1 MTQPPPGEIT
11 RVLTQLKLGDKS
23 AANELVPL
31 VYPHLRSLAS
41 YYMRRERPDHTL
53 QATGLV
59 HEAFIRL
66 LKQEKSSSWEDRNH
80 FFGVAAGL
88 MRRILVDYA
97 RAHRAGKRGGAERD
111 SPSRRGF
118 GFCCPASLVN
128 SSPSMTR
135 SSNLCGV
142 GPPAK
147 PELVELLLFAGLTE
161 EEIAEVLGVSVRTVK
176 RDWAAARAWL
186 HGELAGQSSSLPDL

>member
-1 MTQPPPGEIT
+1 MNQPPPGEIT
-11 RVLTQLKLGDKS
+11 RVLAQLKKGNK
-23 AANELVPL
+23 AAADDLVPL

-53 QATGLV
+53 QATALV

-66 LKQEKSSSWEDRNH
+66 LKQENLAWEDRNH

-111 SPSRRGF
+111 LPLDE
-118 GFCCPASLVN
+118 ALVFAVE
-128 SSPSMTR
+128 R
-135 SSNLCGV
+135 SS
-142 GPPAK
+142 
-147 PELVELLLFAGLTE
+147 ELIALDDALKQLAEWDPRQSRIVELRFFAGLTE
-161 EEIAEVLGVSVRTVK
+161 EEAAEVLGISVRTVK

-186 HGELAGQSSSLPDL
+186 HGELGAGQSSLDAL

>member
-1 MTQPPPGEIT
+1 MSQPPPGEIT
-11 RVLTQLKLGDKS
+11 RVLAQLKQGDKS

-41 YYMRRERPDHTL
+41 YYMRGERRDHTL

-66 LKQEKSSSWEDRNH
+66 LKQENLAWEDRNH

-97 RAHRAGKRGGAERD
+97 RAHRAGKRGGAEPD
-111 SPSRRGF
+111 LPLDE
-118 GFCCPASLVN
+118 ALVFAVE
-128 SSPSMTR
+128 R
-135 SSNLCGV
+135 SS
-142 GPPAK
+142 
-147 PELVELLLFAGLTE
+147 ELIALDDSLKLLSEWDPRQSQIVELRFFAGLTE
-161 EEIAEVLGVSVRTVK
+161 DEIAEVLGISVRTVK

-186 HGELAGQSSSLPDL
+186 HTELGGQSALQSL

>member
-1 MTQPPPGEIT
+1 MNQPPPGEIT
-11 RVLTQLKLGDKS
+11 RVLAQLKNGDRQ
-23 AANELVPL
+23 AADELVPL
-31 VYPHLRSLAS
+31 VYPHLRNLAS

-66 LKQEKSSSWEDRNH
+66 LKQENLAWEDRNH

-111 SPSRRGF
+111 LPLDE
-118 GFCCPASLVN
+118 ALVFAVE
-128 SSPSMTR
+128 R
-135 SSNLCGV
+135 SS
-142 GPPAK
+142 
-147 PELVELLLFAGLTE
+147 ELIALDDALKLLAEWDPRQSRIVELRFFAGLTE
-161 EEIAEVLGVSVRTVK
+161 SEIAEVLGISVRTVK

-186 HGELAGQSSSLPDL
+186 HGELGGQSSLAAI

>member
-1 MTQPPPGEIT
+1 MNQPPPGEIT
-11 RVLTQLKLGDKS
+11 RVLAQLKQGDKA

-41 YYMRRERPDHTL
+41 YYMRGERKDHTL

-66 LKQEKSSSWEDRNH
+66 LKQENLAWEDRNH

-97 RAHRAGKRGGAERD
+97 RAHRAGKRGGAEPD
-111 SPSRRGF
+111 LPLDE
-118 GFCCPASLVN
+118 ALVFAVE
-128 SSPSMTR
+128 R
-135 SSNLCGV
+135 SS
-142 GPPAK
+142 
-147 PELVELLLFAGLTE
+147 ELIALDDSLKLLSEWDPRQSQIVELRFFAGLTE
-161 EEIAEVLGVSVRTVK
+161 EEIADVLGISVRTVK

-186 HGELAGQSSSLPDL
+186 HTELGGQSALHAL

>member
-1 MTQPPPGEIT
+1 MNQPPPGEIT
-11 RVLTQLKLGDKS
+11 RVLTQLKQGDKS

-66 LKQEKSSSWEDRNH
+66 LKQENLAWEDRNH

-97 RAHRAGKRGGAERD
+97 RSHRAGKRGGAERD
-111 SPSRRGF
+111 LPLDE
-118 GFCCPASLVN
+118 ALVFAVQ
-128 SSPSMTR
+128 R
-135 SSNLCGV
+135 SG
-142 GPPAK
+142 
-147 PELVELLLFAGLTE
+147 ELIALDDALKQLHEWEPRQSQIVELRFFAGLTE
-161 EEIAEVLGVSVRTVK
+161 DEIADVLGISVRTVK

-186 HGELAGQSSSLPDL
+186 HGELGGQSALHEI

>member
-11 RVLTQLKLGDKS
+11 RVLTQLKKGDK
-23 AANELVPL
+23 AAADELVPL

-66 LKQEKSSSWEDRNH
+66 LKQENLAWEDRNH

-111 SPSRRGF
+111 LPLDE
-118 GFCCPASLVN
+118 ALVFAVQ
-128 SSPSMTR
+128 R
-135 SSNLCGV
+135 SS
-142 GPPAK
+142 
-147 PELVELLLFAGLTE
+147 ELIALDDALKQLTEWEPRQSQIVELRFFAGLTE
-161 EEIAEVLGVSVRTVK
+161 EEIADVLGISVRTVK

-186 HGELAGQSSSLPDL
+186 HGELGGQSSLPEI